1 MALSAD
7 EILSQVLCMQGPKVS
22 VLHSTKAKS
31 YKMQGTVCA
40 EKKIIQ
46 AAVFEPWGS
55 ASQLHCMVCK
65 GVSFATDECVSEK
78 RSGSA

>member
-1 MALSAD
+1 MALSPD

-40 EKKIIQ
+40 EKKN
-46 AAVFEPWGS
+46 
-55 ASQLHCMVCK
+55 
-65 GVSFATDECVSEK
+65 
-78 RSGSA
+78 SGSRFWALGVRGPIALYGLQGR